1 MIDFLEIEPNN
12 NILEIRT
19 GNGYNSSIM
28 SLLCKNVV
36 TMEVYEDMCIEA
48 KKINK
53 FLIKNNI
60 LQKNIIFIYGNGFNG
75 YRKRAPYD
83 RIIATCGSND
93 NYPKKLK
100 NN

>member
-1 MIDFLEIEPNN
+1 
-12 NILEIRT
+12 
-19 GNGYNSSIM
+19 
-28 SLLCKNVV
+28 
-36 TMEVYEDMCIEA
+36 MEVYEDMCIEA

-60 LQKNIIFIYGNGFNG
+60 LQKKIIFIYGNGFNG

-93 NYPKKLK
+93 NYPKKIEEQLK
-100 NN
+100 EGGILIIPIKRIINGIKTEKIYKYRKKMVN